1 MDVELKILLWTR
13 EKTNPSQSPKIK
25 IGQKLQN
32 SVGVRYAITGK
43 NTAECI
49 GYVGKKIQ

>member
-1 MDVELKILLWTR
+1 MDKGSK
-13 EKTNPSQSPKIK
+13 KTNPSQSPKIK